1 MNFHNPFYL
10 LLLLLV
16 PLFIYLR
23 HANSGEAAIG
33 YSSSGLFAGIQP
45 GWRAHWAKKL
55 PWLTIGAFILLVLAL
70 ARPQFGVSQ
79 TIVRREGVDII
90 LTLDVS
96 TSMLA
101 EDFQLSVGRANRLDV
116 VKKVTREF
124 IRSRPNDRIGIVIF
138 SGRPYILSP
147 LTWDHDWTESRLSEI
162 EAGMIEDG
170 TAIGTALATA
180 VSRLHE
186 SKAHSKV
193 VVLLTDG
200 NNNAGEVAP
209 ETAAAAAKALDV
221 TVYTIGAGSKGLV
234 PYPARDPL
242 GRTVYQNVRIDLDE
256 NFLQQIATATG
267 GRYFRA
273 TDTETLREIFRRI
286 DRMEKTR
293 IEAPQ
298 YRDYVD
304 LYPWLLGF
312 GLLLLTAETLLANT
326 VFRRLP

>member
-1 MNFHNPFYL
+1 MSFHNPLYL

-16 PLFIYLR
+16 PLFVYLR
-23 HANSGEAAIG
+23 RVSSGEAAIG
-33 YSSSGLFAGIQP
+33 YSSAHLFSGIRS
-45 GWRAHWAKKL
+45 GWRAYWAQKL

-70 ARPQFGVSQ
+70 ARPQFGVSE

-90 LTLDVS
+90 LALDVS

-101 EDFQLSVGRANRLDV
+101 EDFQLNVGRSNRLDV

-138 SGRPYILSP
+138 AGRPYILSP
-147 LTWDHDWTESRLSEI
+147 LTWDHDWTETRISEI

-170 TAIGTALATA
+170 TAIGTALTTA

-209 ETAAAAAKALDV
+209 ETAAAAAKALGV
-221 TVYTIGAGSKGLV
+221 TVHTIGAGSKGLV

-256 NFLQQIATATG
+256 NLLQRIAATTG

-293 IEAPQ
+293 IEAPR

-312 GLLLLTAETLLANT
+312 GLLLLTVETLLANT